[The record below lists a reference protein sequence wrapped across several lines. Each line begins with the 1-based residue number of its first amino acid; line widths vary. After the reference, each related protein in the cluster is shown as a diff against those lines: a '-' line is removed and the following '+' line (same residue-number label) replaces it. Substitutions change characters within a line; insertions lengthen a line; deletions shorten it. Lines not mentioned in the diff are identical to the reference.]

1 MGQVARVMGKINL
14 KHKYISTLLLIVL
27 TLGSACAA
35 PVQHTNRKLADL
47 EKLPPQVNFVVLGDN
62 RSGDDVYRTL
72 VKMVMEHK
80 PDFIVNT
87 GDMIATPGDKQE
99 WAKFWEMSKPI
110 TVPYFLTVGNH
121 DLHSKVL
128 GSEATYKEQANLPG
142 NELYYSFI
150 AGNSLFIVL
159 DTYIDDQEKKV
170 TGEQYTWLEGVF
182 SNSSQKHKFVFLHH
196 PLYTDSRKG
205 KHAGNSLDRYP
216 KERDRLEALFV
227 KNKVDVVFSGH
238 EHLYLRQIVD
248 GINHVITGGGG
259 APLYADEKDGGFH
272 HFVLVTVDGD
282 NVSGEV
288 VDING
293 KIRDKF

>member
-1 MGQVARVMGKINL
+1 MGKINL
-14 KHKYISTLLLIVL
+14 EHKYIGVLLLIVL

-35 PVQHTNRKLADL
+35 PAQQINRKRADL
-47 EKLPPQVNFVVLGDN
+47 EKLPPRFSFVVLGDN

-72 VKMVMEHK
+72 VTMAMNHK

-99 WAKFWEMSKPI
+99 WAKFREMSKPI

-121 DLHSKVL
+121 DLYSKVL
-128 GSEATYKEQANLPG
+128 GSEATYKEWVNLPG
-142 NELYYSFI
+142 NELYYSFM

-159 DTYIDDQEKKV
+159 DTCLDDQEKKV
-170 TGEQYTWLEGVF
+170 TGEQYAWLEGVL
-182 SNSSQKHKFVFLHH
+182 SNSKQKHKFVFLHH
-196 PLYTDSRKG
+196 PLYTDPRKG

-227 KNKVDVVFSGH
+227 KNKVDFVFSGH

-259 APLYADEKDGGFH
+259 APLYADDKNGGFH

-293 KIRDKF
+293 KTRDRF

>member
-1 MGQVARVMGKINL
+1 MRKLNL
-14 KHKYISTLLLIVL
+14 KHIRTSTFLLIVL
-27 TLGSACAA
+27 VLGCA
-35 PVQHTNRKLADL
+35 HTAQVH
-47 EKLPPQVNFVVLGDN
+47 QVNRNFAELDNLPSQFSFVVLGDN

-72 VKMVMEHK
+72 VTMAMERK

-87 GDMIATPGDKQE
+87 GDMIATPGSERQ

-121 DLHSKVL
+121 DLQPKVL
-128 GSEATYKEQANLPG
+128 DSEATYKEQVDLPG

-159 DTYIDDQEKKV
+159 DTSIGDQEKKV
-170 TGEQYTWLEGVF
+170 TGEQYAWLEGVL
-182 SNSSQKHKFVFLHH
+182 SNSNQKHKFVFLHH

-216 KERDRLEALFV
+216 KDRDRLEALFV
-227 KNKVDVVFSGH
+227 NNKVDFVFSGH
-238 EHLYLRQIVD
+238 EHLYLRQVVD
-248 GINHVITGGGG
+248 GINHVISGGGG
-259 APLYADEKDGGFH
+259 APLYADDKDGGFH

-282 NVSGEV
+282 RVSGEV
-288 VDING
+288 VDMNG
-293 KIRDKF
+293 KVRDSF

>member
-1 MGQVARVMGKINL
+1 MGKIDL
-14 KHKYISTLLLIVL
+14 KYIGMLLLAAL
-27 TLGSACAA
+27 ALGSACAA
-35 PVQHTNRKLADL
+35 PAQQINRKVADL
-47 EKLPPQVNFVVLGDN
+47 ERLPPQFSFAVLGDN
-62 RSGDDVYRTL
+62 RSGDDEYRKL
-72 VKMVMEHK
+72 VKMMMEHN

-128 GSEATYKEQANLPG
+128 GSEATYKEEVNLTR

-159 DTYIDDQEKKV
+159 DTYLDEQEKKV
-170 TGEQYTWLEGVF
+170 TGNQYAWLERIL
-182 SNSSQKHKFVFLHH
+182 SNSKQKHKFVFLHH

-259 APLYADEKDGGFH
+259 APLYADEKNGGFH

-282 NVSGEV
+282 NVRGEV
-288 VDING
+288 VDISG
-293 KIRDKF
+293 KIRDRF